1 MVVVASRDLEKI
13 AGHAPGR
20 LEVLSTLLP
29 HDPEVES
36 LGTNGE
42 ELTPTLHTS
51 VGRVWVGGGGRGV
64 WPMGPGP
71 GGLMEA
77 KNAT

>member
-13 AGHAPGR
+13 AGKAPGR

-42 ELTPTLHTS
+42 ELTSALHPS
-51 VGRVWVGGGGRGV
+51 AGRVWVGGEWGV